1 MASTKGEP
9 NNRSTQSRR
18 ARADDD
24 ASPRN
29 LDSTGAML
37 DPLDG
42 FPAPAQDDSPG
53 ARQSSEATQA
63 LPSDRADRAGR
74 AGLLDDESIYAPP
87 PRRTPPP
94 TRQRPR
100 RVKQVRRVRRTLRHI
115 DPLSVLKVSLMFYG
129 CFLVLW
135 LVFVAILYWI
145 VQAAGVFQT
154 VEDLRRS
161 LAVAGNWEVSLS
173 FVEKWAFFIGLTA
186 AIVMSLVN
194 LFLAFLYNVV
204 ADVIGGIDM
213 TFVERE

>member
-1 MASTKGEP
+1 MASSKGEP

-18 ARADDD
+18 ARPAD
-24 ASPRN
+24 ASARN
-29 LDSTGAML
+29 LDSTGGVF
-37 DPLDG
+37 DPLEA
-42 FPAPAQDDSPG
+42 FPAPAQDDAPG
-53 ARQSSEATQA
+53 PSAESTQA
-63 LPSDRADRAGR
+63 LPTDRADRAGR
-74 AGLLDDESIYAPP
+74 SGLLDDESIYAPP
-87 PRRTPPP
+87 RRRTPPP

-129 CFLVLW
+129 CFLILW
-135 LVFVAILYWI
+135 MVFVAILYWI
-145 VQAAGVFQT
+145 VQAAGVFDT

-161 LAVAGNWEVSLS
+161 IAVEGNWEISLS
-173 FVEKWAFFIGLTA
+173 FVEKWAFFVGLTA

-213 TFVERE
+213 TFVERD